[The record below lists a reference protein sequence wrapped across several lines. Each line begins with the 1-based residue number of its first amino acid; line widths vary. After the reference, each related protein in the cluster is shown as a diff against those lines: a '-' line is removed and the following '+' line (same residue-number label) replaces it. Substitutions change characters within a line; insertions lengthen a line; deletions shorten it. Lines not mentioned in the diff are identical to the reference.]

1 MTRLEQWIEVAV
13 RDPQARRLTDLL
25 LAVLVVAM
33 LVTMELS
40 KGQEVAP
47 YHVLLLG
54 LMLVYG
60 FRVWPPVPTLLVTLA
75 VTVATGAIMLRH
87 HYYGYINAGE
97 LVEVPLNS
105 LLFLVMAW
113 HAHRRIAAHRE
124 VERMAEQRRSEF
136 EWQREFLRDAS
147 HAIRTPVTIA
157 RGHLELLEDA
167 LSDPVSREDLDIA
180 QRQLNRMTALSN
192 RLLALA
198 RLDSGHPVRPI
209 PVDLGDLVDEVGR
222 NWAAGADRR
231 WERACAVTGTIRA
244 DPEWLQLAL
253 DAVIENAVH
262 FTEPGDRIRLTCHET
277 AQELV
282 VTVADAGPGI
292 ADEDLPHVF
301 ERFWHRRPPDGPMGS
316 GLGLPMAQA
325 AVQAHG
331 GRVTAGRSA
340 DGGALFELRL
350 PRQKLTPSPAA
361 GSPSLGMTAV
371 AERTQS

>member
-1 MTRLEQWIEVAV
+1 MSAISSRR
-13 RDPQARRLTDLL
+13 RDRRLTDLL

-33 LVTMELS
+33 LVMMELS

-60 FRVWPPVPTLLVTLA
+60 FRVWPPVPTLLVALA
-75 VTVATGAIMLRH
+75 VTLATGAIMLRH
-87 HYYGYINAGE
+87 HHYGYIHAGE

-113 HAHRRIAAHRE
+113 HAHRRVAAQRE
-124 VERMAEQRRSEF
+124 VERMAEQRRTEF
-136 EWQREFLRDAS
+136 ERQREFLRDAS
-147 HAIRTPVTIA
+147 HAIRTPVAIA
-157 RGHLELLEDA
+157 RGNLELLGRVV
-167 LSDPVSREDLDIA
+167 SDPVSREDLEIA
-180 QRQLNRMTALSN
+180 QRQLDRMTALSN

-198 RLDSGHPVRPI
+198 KLDSGHSVRPVT
-209 PVDLGDLVDEVGR
+209 VDLAELVDEVGR
-222 NWAAGADRR
+222 NWAAGADRE
-231 WERACAVTGTIRA
+231 WERACAVTGTIQA

-253 DAVIENAVH
+253 DAIIENAVH

-277 AQELV
+277 AYELV
-282 VTVADAGPGI
+282 VTIADSGPGI

-301 ERFWHRRPPDGPMGS
+301 GRFWHRRPPDGPMGS
-316 GLGLPMAQA
+316 GLGLAMAQA

-350 PRQKLTPSPAA
+350 PRQPQLTPSAPGAPV
-361 GSPSLGMTAV
+361 GSALA
-371 AERTQS
+371 